1 MPELE
6 RYFHYRNLDVSTLK
20 ELAKRWAPD
29 IADSFTKANRHL
41 ALEDSKESIAEL
53 RHYCDHFLCR

>member
-6 RYFHYRNLDVSTLK
+6 GYFHYRNLDVSTLK
-20 ELAKRWAPD
+20 ELAKCWAPD

-41 ALEDSKESIAEL
+41 ALEDIKESHQA
-53 RHYCDHFLCR
+53 RNTD